1 MSKNRSPREVCSMTD
16 GMIRIDGC
24 VMCCGSLTAGGPEF
38 RLGRLLFLVG
48 RPESLA
54 HLGELLRNALYL
66 GGDSVESVTEAQI
79 VAKRLEAA
87 ALTKPEQGLVGVVA
101 NDRRLFAYERLDFV
115 VGDLDPKP
123 VRGGVEHELA
133 RDGARGLL
141 AEPRDQLLGLLAGHR
156 EIRLERNASR
166 LDLPRKAAEQL
177 ARARLDERSRGVH
190 LRRGDDRI
198 GDVGAELRLDFLRD
212 LLAQVGLDVL
222 PQLRERVELARR
234 ARELV
239 VELGQQLLLD
249 LLHRYG
255 DGLGRVVGELERD
268 LLRLAGAHADDA
280 LLHLLDD

>member
-16 GMIRIDGC
+16 GMIRFDGC

-123 VRGGVEHELA
+123 VRDRIVA
-133 RDGARGLL
+133 K
-141 AEPRDQLLGLLAGHR
+141 
-156 EIRLERNASR
+156 RLEAAALTKPEQGLVGVVANDRR
-166 LDLPRKAAEQL
+166 LFAYE
-177 ARARLDERSRGVH
+177 
-190 LRRGDDRI
+190 
-198 GDVGAELRLDFLRD
+198 RLDF
-212 LLAQVGLDVL
+212 
-222 PQLRERVELARR
+222 
-234 ARELV
+234 
-239 VELGQQLLLD
+239 
-249 LLHRYG
+249 
-255 DGLGRVVGELERD
+255 VVGD
-268 LLRLAGAHADDA
+268 LDPKPVRG
-280 LLHLLDD
+280 

>member
-16 GMIRIDGC
+16 GMIRFDGC

-87 ALTKPEQGLVGVVA
+87 ALTKAEQRLVDVVA
-101 NDRRLFAYERLDFV
+101 NDRRLLAYERLDLV

-156 EIRLERNASR
+156 EIRLERNAAR
-166 LDLPRKAAEQL
+166 LDLPRKAAQQL
-177 ARARLDERSRGVH
+177 ARARLDERSCGVH

-198 GDVGAELRLDFLRD
+198 GDV
-212 LLAQVGLDVL
+212 
-222 PQLRERVELARR
+222 
-234 ARELV
+234 
-239 VELGQQLLLD
+239 
-249 LLHRYG
+249 
-255 DGLGRVVGELERD
+255 ERD

-280 LLHLLDD
+280 LLHLLDDRAAAELDDVVPAGLAVRGDQVDDHGVVRSDGPAFDRD